1 MSISAW
7 VSIGRTNLRADA
19 PIVVSA
25 DFTPAT
31 AAFPTQPFKRD
42 QSRQDQR
49 FDPALADATGGRRHV
64 TGAAGWRPAFT

>member
-1 MSISAW
+1 MSISAS

-31 AAFPTQPFKRD
+31 AAFPTQPSNATNPDRI
-42 QSRQDQR
+42 SALTRPSPTP
-49 FDPALADATGGRRHV
+49 PAVGDM
-64 TGAAGWRPAFT
+64 

>member
-31 AAFPTQPFKRD
+31 AASPTQPSNATNPDRI
-42 QSRQDQR
+42 SALPRPSPTP
-49 FDPALADATGGRRHV
+49 PAVGDM
-64 TGAAGWRPAFT
+64 